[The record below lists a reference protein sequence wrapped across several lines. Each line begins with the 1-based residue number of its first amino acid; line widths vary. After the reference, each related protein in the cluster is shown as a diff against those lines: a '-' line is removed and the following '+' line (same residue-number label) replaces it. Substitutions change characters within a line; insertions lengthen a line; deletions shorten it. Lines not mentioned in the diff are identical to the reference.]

1 MRFVDAHVHLLPGK
15 FMDRMKVWIRKRL
28 GVEIPIK
35 MNAEEVYTA
44 LKGKGARFIFNLT
57 HSIEP
62 GHTFELN
69 KWQKTLKEEHADIYT
84 FGAFHP
90 LNEVKDLPGI
100 FEKYRLDGLK
110 LHPGV
115 QRFYPN
121 SNGAIRIYSVLE
133 KINKPLIVHTGH
145 FLDNGYKY
153 THPKLYKQLI
163 TDFTFPVILAH
174 MCYEYFDYLEK
185 YLDQRSNVYVDC
197 SLVMIK
203 KEIYSEVLRR
213 NVKYYPPTN
222 DFLERYSDKILYGSE
237 IPIVAWD
244 PYSPLKNLS
253 KLEISEKAKNKIL
266 FRNAEKFIKHFIKAS

>member
-1 MRFVDAHVHLLPGK
+1 
-15 FMDRMKVWIRKRL
+15 
-28 GVEIPIK
+28 
-35 MNAEEVYTA
+35 
-44 LKGKGARFIFNLT
+44 
-57 HSIEP
+57 
-62 GHTFELN
+62 
-69 KWQKTLKEEHADIYT
+69 
-84 FGAFHP
+84 
-90 LNEVKDLPGI
+90 
-100 FEKYRLDGLK
+100 
-110 LHPGV
+110 
-115 QRFYPN
+115 
-121 SNGAIRIYSVLE
+121 
-133 KINKPLIVHTGH
+133 
-145 FLDNGYKY
+145 
-153 THPKLYKQLI
+153 
-163 TDFTFPVILAH
+163 